1 MLREKLAND
10 ISTAVLVKQSNVFG
24 GFMNPTMYQAGAG
37 AVDNIGNFGLKHLN
51 SGLKH
56 LNYGREAS
64 VLYEPAQTAIHVL
77 NKTVDK
83 LPLTA
88 TTTQTIGGPLVR
100 PTTFGKFLR
109 AGVRDLAN
117 PIDKVLPLPFFPKN
131 LAKQTWE
138 SFGSPLWK
146 AMKGRFGR

>member
-10 ISTAVLVKQSNVFG
+10 ISMAVRIKQANVFG
-24 GFMNPTMYQAGAG
+24 GFMNPNTYQAGAG
-37 AVDNIGNFGLKHLN
+37 AVDSIGNFGLKHLN
-51 SGLKH
+51 
-56 LNYGREAS
+56 YGQEAS
-64 VLYEPAQTAIHVL
+64 ALYEPAQTVKHVL

-83 LPLTA
+83 LPF
-88 TTTQTIGGPLVR
+88 TTTTAQTIGGPWVR
-100 PTTFGKFLR
+100 PNTFGKILR

-117 PIDKVLPLPFFPKN
+117 PIDKLLPIPFFPKN